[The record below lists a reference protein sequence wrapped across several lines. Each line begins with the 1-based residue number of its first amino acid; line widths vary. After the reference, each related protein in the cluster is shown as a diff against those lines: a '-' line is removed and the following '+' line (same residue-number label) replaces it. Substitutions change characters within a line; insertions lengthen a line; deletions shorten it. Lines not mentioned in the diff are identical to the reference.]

1 MLALLVLR
9 ILLAGNCF
17 QKQFMDSLLVSAGIF
32 HNSWQI
38 FQDCDRNFLGSFFV

>member
-17 QKQFMDSLLVSAGIF
+17 QQQFMDSLLVSAGIF
-32 HNSWQI
+32 HK
-38 FQDCDRNFLGSFFV
+38 FLANLSGL